1 MSSQDVTPVTGGTA
15 PGDYAESYY
24 ARVLNG
30 AEGEYTWDNPSWR
43 EHSRSLADRLI
54 ALANPKT
61 TLDVGCAKGLLVQA
75 LAEKGVDARGI
86 DISEH
91 ALAGAHPEVRPRL
104 ELSSAAR
111 PLEGRF
117 DLITCLE
124 VVEHL
129 DPRAARA
136 SIDAMCA
143 ATDRVLFSSTPH
155 ESPEATHV
163 NVRPTSEWA
172 AAFAER
178 GFYRRADVNLDFL
191 TPWAVL
197 FERSEL
203 QPRDIVHRYESSLVH
218 LAGEL
223 SEKRQG
229 LLALQR
235 ELDALHHPDPQ
246 AHERAEATA
255 QHVANLELHLESA
268 RHDVLTTRDHIIGL
282 EAEAVRLQATVNRL
296 NLRIKAQQERVQKL
310 RDRLRGQQKRLA
322 RTEERLKSL
331 KASRAYRVGRLLT
344 GSKSEL

>member
-15 PGDYAESYY
+15 PSDYAESYY

-104 ELSSAAR
+104 DLSSAAR

-155 ESPEATHV
+155 QSP
-163 NVRPTSEWA
+163 RPPTSTC
-172 AAFAER
+172 
-178 GFYRRADVNLDFL
+178 V
-191 TPWAVL
+191 PP
-197 FERSEL
+197 RSG
-203 QPRDIVHRYESSLVH
+203 QPRSPSVGSTDAPTSTWTSSPH
-218 LAGEL
+218 GRCC
-223 SEKRQG
+223 S
-229 LLALQR
+229 
-235 ELDALHHPDPQ
+235 
-246 AHERAEATA
+246 
-255 QHVANLELHLESA
+255 SA
-268 RHDVLTTRDHIIGL
+268 RSSNR
-282 EAEAVRLQATVNRL
+282 ATSCTVTSP
-296 NLRIKAQQERVQKL
+296 AWS
-310 RDRLRGQQKRLA
+310 
-322 RTEERLKSL
+322 TSP
-331 KASRAYRVGRLLT
+331 AS
-344 GSKSEL
+344 

>member
-1 MSSQDVTPVTGGTA
+1 MSSQDVTPPGGTT
-15 PGDYAESYY
+15 PGDYNDSYY
-24 ARVLNG
+24 ARVQQG
-30 AEGEYTWDNPSWR
+30 GDGEYTWDNPSWR
-43 EHSRSLADRLI
+43 EHSRSVADHLI
-54 ALANPKT
+54 AIANPKS

-91 ALAGAHPEVRPRL
+91 AINGAHPEVRDRL
-104 ELSSAAR
+104 EVSSAAR
-111 PLEGRF
+111 PLEGRY
-117 DLITCLE
+117 DLVSCLQ
-124 VVEHL
+124 VVEHM

-136 SIDAMCA
+136 SIDAICA

-155 ESPEATHV
+155 GFAEATHV

-203 QPRDIVHRYESSLVH
+203 QPRDIVQRYESSLVS
-218 LAGEL
+218 LADEVN
-223 SEKRQG
+223 EKRESV
-229 LLALQR
+229 LALQR
-235 ELDALHHPDPQ
+235 QVDALHHPDPH
-246 AHERAEATA
+246 AEERERATA
-255 QHVANLELHLESA
+255 QHISNLELHLESA

-296 NLRIKAQQERVQKL
+296 NSRIKAQQERVSKL
-310 RDRLRGQQKRLA
+310 RDRLRGQQKRITRA
-322 RTEERLKSL
+322 EDKLKTV
-331 KASRAYRVGRLLT
+331 KASRAYRVGRFLT
-344 GSKSEL
+344 RSKSEL